1 MMHQIDTPM
10 SRALAQRVLTL
21 DAVATPSTNDLLD
34 LTTPEPVAPP
44 EHVRAAA
51 KAALDA
57 DETHYTARP
66 GIAPLRQAIAAHSTA
81 AGYPATADDIVVTN
95 GGSEAL
101 YIALQALLTPGQ
113 QALLGGPVAA
123 NVARLLRFIGAE
135 LVWLPASA
143 RNGFVPTPKDVAGS
157 DARVLLL
164 ASPNPA
170 TGALLPPARL
180 AQLVEAALERG
191 MTVILDRSLA
201 DCCYDSGAAHAP
213 DPALGARVLTIGS
226 FSESFALSGW
236 RVGWFAAPPAQLE
249 LAAMRELKQ
258 AMSICT
264 SAVSQFAALA
274 ALDGPPDWLA
284 ARRASLVARRDW
296 ALAALRAGG
305 LDVVTPDAW
314 PALLIDARLIHPDD
328 HAAADLIAH
337 SSGVRVQPVSDYGPA
352 TRGYVRLRLDVPD
365 ATLRDGVRHLIGFH
379 NTCA

>member
-1 MMHQIDTPM
+1 M
-10 SRALAQRVLTL
+10 SRALAQRVLNL
-21 DAVATPSTNDLLD
+21 RADAPSSADSLLD

-57 DETHYTARP
+57 GETHYTARP

-101 YIALQALLTPGQ
+101 YIALQALLKPGQ
-113 QALLGGPVAA
+113 RALLGGPVAA
-123 NVARLLRFIGAE
+123 NVVRLLRFIGAE
-135 LVWLPASA
+135 PDWLPASP
-143 RNGFVPTPKDVAGS
+143 RTGFAPTPDDIAGS
-157 DARVLLL
+157 DASVLLL

-170 TGALLPPARL
+170 TGLLLPPARL
-180 AQLVEAALERG
+180 AQLLEAAFERE

-201 DCCYDSGAAHAP
+201 DCCYTPEAAHAL
-213 DPALGARVLTIGS
+213 DPALNTRVLTIGS
-226 FSESFALSGW
+226 FSESYALSGW
-236 RVGWFAAPPAQLE
+236 RVGWFAAPPGQLE
-249 LAAMRELKQ
+249 LDAMRELKQ

-274 ALDGPPDWLA
+274 ALAGPPDWLA
-284 ARRASLVARRDW
+284 ARRATLSVRRDW
-296 ALAALRAGG
+296 ALATLRDGG

-314 PALLIDARLIHPDD
+314 PALLIDARLINPDD
-328 HAAADLIAH
+328 RAAVDLIAR
-337 SSGVRVQPVSDYGPA
+337 SSGVRVQPGSDDGPA

-365 ATLRDGVRHLIGFH
+365 ATLRDGVRQLIGFH
-379 NTCA
+379 NSCA